1 MTTSQT
7 TELIAGIDL
16 GTTNSAIGIIEDGQ
30 PRIIPV
36 DGRPTMPSCVG
47 LDEAGGILVG
57 QAAVNQLV
65 AAPERTLTSI
75 KSHMGSDLALKLG
88 DRDYHPEEL
97 SAFILKRLKEVAEN
111 ELGQPVKKA
120 VITVPAYFDEKQ
132 RRATQNAAEL
142 AGLEAVR
149 ILNEPTAAALAYRLQ
164 GDEKQTV
171 LVYDLGGGT
180 FDVSLV
186 NCEKD
191 LVEVRASHGD
201 THLGGDNFDQ
211 ALRAEI
217 AKAWS
222 GDEPLDLTDPRISRR
237 LTIAAETAKCTL
249 SDQPFAVVHEDFLAG
264 DLHLEVEVARRDF
277 EKLIE
282 PMLEKTWE
290 SMNAALTD
298 GEVTPD
304 EVDKILLVGGSTRIP
319 LVQAMIEN
327 QIGREASREVDP
339 DLIVTLGAAIQGGI
353 IAGLDVGS
361 ILVDISTQTFRTSA
375 VDSASQELISI
386 PLIQRGTPLPV
397 TKSEVFST
405 QVDHQK
411 QIFVEVSQGESFFPP
426 ENLEIGNFEVE
437 GLARVPAGNIVLIE
451 FALDLNG
458 ILTVTA
464 LEKATGLQKAV
475 TIDTR
480 DVGNS
485 FDLGEARKR
494 IVEAFGDDEVA
505 EAEVVPKPSSTH
517 PEVTRSKDL
526 KARAKNLLTQNP
538 DPEDQEELEDLLA
551 QSLAAIKAGNHEGL
565 VGISDQLEDIIFYLE
580 E

>member
-1 MTTSQT
+1 MTNSQT
-7 TELIAGIDL
+7 SDVIAGIDL

-30 PRIIPV
+30 PRVIPV

-47 LDEAGGILVG
+47 LDEKGEILVG

-75 KSHMGSDLALKLG
+75 KRHMGSDLTLKLG
-88 DRDYHPEEL
+88 ERDYHPEEL
-97 SAFILKRLKEVAEN
+97 SAFILRRLKEVAEN
-111 ELGQPVKKA
+111 ELGHPLKKA

-164 GDEKQTV
+164 DVEKQTV

-201 THLGGDNFDQ
+201 THLGGDDFDQ

-222 GDEPLDLTDPRISRR
+222 GDQALDLNDPRISRR
-237 LTIAAETAKCTL
+237 LTIAAESAKCTL
-249 SDQPFAVVHEDFLAG
+249 SDQPFAEVREDFLA
-264 DLHLEVEVARRDF
+264 DDTHLEVEIARSDF

-282 PMLEKTWE
+282 PMLDKTLE
-290 SMNAALTD
+290 AINAALSD
-298 GEVTPD
+298 GEITPD
-304 EVDKILLVGGSTRIP
+304 QVDKILLVGGSTRIP
-319 LVQAMIEN
+319 LVQAMIES

-353 IAGLDVGS
+353 IAGLEVGS
-361 ILVDISTQTFRTSA
+361 ILVDISTQTFRTNA
-375 VDSASQELISI
+375 VDAATQQLVSY

-397 TKSEVFST
+397 TKSERFST
-405 QVDHQK
+405 PVDQQEK
-411 QIFVEVSQGESFFPP
+411 IVVEVCQGESSYPP
-426 ENLEIGNFEVE
+426 DNLEIGNFEVE
-437 GLARVPAGNIVLIE
+437 GLARVPAGNVILIE
-451 FALDLNG
+451 FALDLDG

-480 DVGNS
+480 EVGNS

-494 IVEAFGDDEVA
+494 ISEAFGDDEEI
-505 EAEVVPKPSSTH
+505 EAELVPESRSAH

-526 KARAKNLLTQNP
+526 KARAKKILAQDP
-538 DPEDQEELEDLLA
+538 DPEDREELEDLLA
-551 QSLAAIKAGNHEGL
+551 QSLAAIKAGHHEEL
-565 VGISDQLEDIIFYLE
+565 SEISDQLEDIVFYLE